1 MTTPATTC
9 PWWCTDH
16 RSGQTNEDEQHAR
29 LFPVP
34 GTAWVAILLGA
45 LPTDQPE
52 LAYGAESYTGSPG
65 EGRAFA
71 AALQHAADL
80 YERIV
85 AEHRRPR
92 DRSDRGR
99 VSARRTP

>member
-16 RSGQTNEDEQHAR
+16 RSGPTTQDEQHAR
-29 LFPVP
+29 VFPVP
-34 GTAWVAILLGA
+34 DGAWVAILLGA
-45 LPTDQPE
+45 LPSDRPE
-52 LAYGAESYTGSPG
+52 LAYGAESYTVSAG

-71 AALQHAADL
+71 AALHHAADL

-85 AEHRRPR
+85 DEHGRLG
-92 DRSDRGR
+92 RSARGR
-99 VSARRTP
+99 VSARGTP